1 MIKPQIGDKFS
12 NLVPI
17 EVMPTRRHNAPV
29 EVASEWECATANPVD
44 DVLLTCAAAGACA
57 VVSLHDLYTLFVP
70 HAKQRKYTV
79 FCRDLA
85 DSSTSTMFIEH
96 IEAESPEQAAVL
108 GRALCADA
116 WEYARDDVAVVGV
129 AVGAVE
135 IALWEDA
142 GLSLLPEEVEEA

>member
-29 EVASEWECATANPVD
+29 EVAAEWECATADPVD

-57 VVSLHDLYTLFVP
+57 AVSLHDLNTLFVP
-70 HAKQRKYTV
+70 HAKQRTYTV
-79 FCRDLA
+79 FCRDLT

-96 IEAESPEQAAVL
+96 VEAESPEQAAVL
-108 GRALCADA
+108 GRARCATEWDYPTDHV
-116 WEYARDDVAVVGV
+116 WVVGV
-129 AVGAVE
+129 AVGKVE